1 MVGIP
6 GLVNEILSICSPA
19 EILLAL
25 TQSPDLTQPRP
36 VGSYLEQSAIPPLH
50 LNEDN
55 FLAVGFNPHFPNAA
69 GKGNQPARVHAVFVG
84 NEPVRFTVCCC
95 SIYSQS
101 EFSEDDAPIREDI
114 RILRLDTTQAMR
126 LSRRERNRP

>member
-1 MVGIP
+1 LAFP
-6 GLVNEILSICSPA
+6 DWYTRYFLVRSPSRA
-19 EILLAL
+19 TFIGTEF
-25 TQSPDLTQPRP
+25 PDLPEIRP
-36 VGSYLEQSAIPPLH
+36 VRRYFKQRATAIIALCEE
-50 LNEDN
+50 NS
-55 FLAVGFNPHFPNAA
+55 LAVGFNPHFPNAA